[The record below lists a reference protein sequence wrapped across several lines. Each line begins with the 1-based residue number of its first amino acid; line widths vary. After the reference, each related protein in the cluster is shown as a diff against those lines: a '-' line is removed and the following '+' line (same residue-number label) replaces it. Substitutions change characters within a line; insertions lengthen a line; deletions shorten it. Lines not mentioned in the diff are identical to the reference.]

1 MQNHW
6 RSADKRFK
14 TVFEANPFG
23 LSCSVCDR
31 LWFERDLKKVKHRNI
46 SFLHTKFPDE
56 NVTEFRL
63 CSTCSKS
70 IDAKK
75 IPTLSRSN
83 GFRYPPKPSGLPLLE
98 PISIRL
104 ISPRLPFMQIR
115 RLRYEVYGIV
125 GQVINVPVNVN
136 NMVQQLPRRID
147 DDFAFNVNIKKKLIH
162 KSNYLSGFVRKS
174 VIKAWLRY
182 LVNQPLY
189 KHYDIKIDWSVF
201 YKDMDDYI
209 GLEFQIESVD
219 PDFAPESEI
228 LLARQHTLLWNEEQC
243 LDIAP
248 GQNSSPINIIYDV
261 HGEELSFPQIYYGVP
276 RQFDLNVRVTPYM
289 MATSEIR
296 RTDRRGATPDHVLY
310 MAMKMLRIRVVE
322 VDTELHSILDDSQK
336 RPICNVA
343 PACTKGRE
351 TRSVGQCCGNR
362 STTIHSNRSRAWCKV
377 NVPATVHLF
386 HRNHDVHAYNNNVFI
401 PEFENFADDK
411 MIGYNTLT
419 EVATARRNL
428 HKMSVVESG
437 GLPYSLKLAVGYP
450 YMITMNLDVEDGLVN
465 GAIGTLKYIEYLTED
480 EQVTVHGTTEVDVE
494 PQPSTSTRIRKRV
507 RLWLEFPN
515 PSMGQLCRVKAKPH
529 VMCKRDVLDL
539 KWTPIVTR
547 AANIPLGGNIK
558 CRRNQ
563 FPVVSASAITIH
575 KSQGGTFDE
584 VVFNYDKSQQIQ
596 LVYVALSRVTSID
609 GLYLTND
616 KDDFKFYHRRGSTA
630 PTVKDIRDEYDRM
643 ANHRLPTLSMQAR
656 AFCKRDVLAERNEDQ
671 GGYLH
676 RRRQLILIVS
686 AFNAQSLVAHAGDIE
701 SDNIL
706 MNSDY
711 MVISETW
718 MNCANTVMING
729 FELRA
734 NNNTAL
740 EHRTHCPSTSSELPV
755 RVSAAGGSAIY
766 RNLQSSTNCSE
777 IIVNANKSW
786 GNSVLRKH
794 NVGDIC
800 LVDVK
805 VEDLTLFILGA
816 VYIHPKAS
824 AEAVKLCLYQSLLP
838 YSAKT

>member
-1 MQNHW
+1 MAREVLQNY
-6 RSADKRFK
+6 RSTFIGVKCIIIDEVSLIGCDVLHKINLRLQEI
-14 TVFEANPFG
+14 TGVHDQPFG
-23 LSCSVCDR
+23 NLNIIFCRNLHQLPPVNASPVY
-31 LWFERDLKKVKHRNI
+31 KGHRNSI
-46 SFLHTKFPDE
+46 CGPVLWQSLDYYPLEQKF
-56 NVTEFRL
+56 R
-63 CSTCSKS
+63 
-70 IDAKK
+70 
-75 IPTLSRSN
+75 
-83 GFRYPPKPSGLPLLE
+83 
-98 PISIRL
+98 
-104 ISPRLPFMQIR
+104 
-115 RLRYEVYGIV
+115 
-125 GQVINVPVNVN
+125 
-136 NMVQQLPRRID
+136 
-147 DDFAFNVNIKKKLIH
+147 
-162 KSNYLSGFVRKS
+162 
-174 VIKAWLRY
+174 
-182 LVNQPLY
+182 
-189 KHYDIKIDWSVF
+189 
-201 YKDMDDYI
+201 
-209 GLEFQIESVD
+209 
-219 PDFAPESEI
+219 
-228 LLARQHTLLWNEEQC
+228 
-243 LDIAP
+243 
-248 GQNSSPINIIYDV
+248 
-261 HGEELSFPQIYYGVP
+261 
-276 RQFDLNVRVTPYM
+276 
-289 MATSEIR
+289 
-296 RTDRRGATPDHVLY
+296 
-310 MAMKMLRIRVVE
+310 
-322 VDTELHSILDDSQK
+322 
-336 RPICNVA
+336 
-343 PACTKGRE
+343 
-351 TRSVGQCCGNR
+351 
-362 STTIHSNRSRAWCKV
+362 
-377 NVPATVHLF
+377 LF
-386 HRNHDVHAYNNNVFI
+386 HRNHDVDAYNNSAFI
-401 PEFENFADDK
+401 PEFENIADDK

-419 EVATARRNL
+419 EVVTARRNL

-480 EQVTVHGTTEVDVE
+480 EQVTIYGTTEVDVE
-494 PQPSTSTRIRKRV
+494 PQPSTSTRIRKTV

-515 PSMGQLCRVKAKPH
+515 PSMDQLCRVKAKPH

-584 VVFNYDKSQQIQ
+584 VVFIYDKSQQIQ

-616 KDDFKFYHRRGSTA
+616 KDDFKFYHGRGSTA

-643 ANHRLPTLSMQAR
+643 VNHCIPTLSMEAR

-701 SDNIL
+701 SNNIL
-706 MNSDY
+706 INSDY
-711 MVISETW
+711 MGISETW

-734 NNNTAL
+734 SNNTAL

-777 IIVNANKSW
+777 IIVNANKSC

-805 VEDLTLFILGA
+805 IEDLTLFILGA

-824 AEAVKLCLYQSLLP
+824 VEKLLSYIFINHSCHIQQ
-838 YSAKT
+838 T